1 MIKLLLT
8 DDHVIVRDGIKTLL
22 KNEQSIDVVAEANN
36 GLEALG
42 ILENLLIDVVLL
54 DINMP
59 DLDGLKASALI
70 NEKFPHVKIVA
81 LTMYREM
88 HMVDAMLKNGVK
100 AYLLKSCNRDELI
113 TAILGVS
120 NDNVYLGDSI
130 RKDFVKFL
138 EKPARKVEKKGP
150 SVSKREKEIL
160 QLISQELTTSE
171 IASKLYISITT
182 VETHRKNMLK
192 KLGLRNTAGLMRY
205 AFMHSLID

>member
-113 TAILGVS
+113 TGQCLSGGF
-120 NDNVYLGDSI
+120 N
-130 RKDFVKFL
+130 
-138 EKPARKVEKKGP
+138 
-150 SVSKREKEIL
+150 
-160 QLISQELTTSE
+160 
-171 IASKLYISITT
+171 
-182 VETHRKNMLK
+182 
-192 KLGLRNTAGLMRY
+192 
-205 AFMHSLID
+205 